1 MGLSFKK
8 IFKKDDSKAEQ
19 EKVGVEASSQGTAT
33 NADATQEE
41 TKKKGKHGERAF
53 VADHVRR

>member
-19 EKVGVEASSQGTAT
+19 EKVGIEASSQATAT

-41 TKKKGKHGERAF
+41 TKKKGKHGEPGF
-53 VADHVRR
+53 CCGSCS

>member
-19 EKVGVEASSQGTAT
+19 EKVGVEASSQAT

-41 TKKKGKHGERAF
+41 TKKKGKHGEPGF
-53 VADHVRR
+53 CCGSCS